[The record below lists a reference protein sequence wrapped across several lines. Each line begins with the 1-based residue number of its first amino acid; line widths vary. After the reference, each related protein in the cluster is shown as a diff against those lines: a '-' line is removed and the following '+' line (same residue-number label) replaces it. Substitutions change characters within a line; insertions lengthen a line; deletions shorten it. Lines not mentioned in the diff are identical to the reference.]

1 MRQPNHNLSSP
12 APDQAARKTLAQR
25 VAHPDTPVPPAQ
37 GLLAR
42 VTFGEP
48 PADTAPCE
56 FPCALMPV
64 LPADACEDWLLPAAD
79 AEVGSAGPVRWSRV
93 GGFVFAQV
101 SAPLPPGAD
110 ATGITRDIYRA
121 LLRFLQE
128 GAHPHL
134 LRFWNFIPRIN
145 AGAGDE
151 ETYKRFCAGRLQAFR
166 EMAVT
171 EACFPAASAVGHG
184 GTTLVVQMLASDVPG
199 RHHGNDKQV
208 HAFEYPRQ
216 YGIASPS
223 FARATSVDCGHRRLL
238 FVSGTAS
245 IVGHAT
251 RFPHQLQGQLDVT
264 IDNLSGLLA
273 QTGRRADQMACMRVY
288 LRNPNDRASVAQA
301 LDAAFPAAQK
311 NYVQA
316 DICRS
321 DLLFE
326 VECFCR

>member
-1 MRQPNHNLSSP
+1 MRQPNHTLSSP
-12 APDQAARKTLAQR
+12 ARAPNAGKTLAQR
-25 VAHPDTPVPPAQ
+25 VAHPDTPVPPGQ

-48 PADTAPCE
+48 PADTAPCD
-56 FPCALMPV
+56 FPCALLPV

-79 AEVGSAGPVRWSRV
+79 AEVGSHGPVRWSRV

-101 SAPLPPGAD
+101 SAPLPTGAD
-110 ATGITRDIYRA
+110 ASAVTRDIYLE
-121 LLRFLQE
+121 LLRFQAAGE
-128 GAHPHL
+128 HPHL
-134 LRFWNFIPRIN
+134 LRFWNFVPHIN
-145 AGAGDE
+145 SGVGDE
-151 ETYKRFCAGRLQAFR
+151 ETYKRFCAGRLHAFR

-171 EACFPAASAVGHG
+171 EAHFPAASAVGHAG
-184 GTTLVVQMLASDVPG
+184 SELVVQMLASDIPG
-199 RHHGNDKQV
+199 EHHGNNKQV

-223 FARATSVDCGHRRLL
+223 FARATSVDCGRRRLL

-251 RFPHQLQGQLDVT
+251 RFPHQLQGQLEVT
-264 IDNLSGLLA
+264 IDNVSHLLE
-273 QTGRRADQMACMRVY
+273 QTGTRADQMACMRVY
-288 LRNPNDRASVAQA
+288 LRNPADRASVAQA